1 MSTQRYA
8 PSGPGMRVTAG
19 ACLPAIVLVGAVLL
33 AGAMLAPGKALAHAC
48 DRTDNDRREASRV
61 IRDLTGEID
70 EMERA
75 IVEAL
80 RLQTGQLSG
89 YTAQSARAISGALD
103 SQTRLQAQI
112 AREAAETEAMRARRP
127 ARGAC
132 EGITG
137 LAGLAATG
145 RASARARAG
154 AAVTETGRITGDL
167 AVVERP
173 GAAAG
178 DSARFETL
186 AKTYCNAGRSGE
198 DPDLCRGADALHGV
212 DLQAGTLFDRRT
224 FASGEELRAAVE
236 LSRNLAA
243 PVVHDPPPLAS
254 ADTDRERRRVLMA
267 RAADARTALANDYF
281 AEARALRA
289 PGAALGEWAAA
300 VAGTPGRDAGTP
312 VSRYELLELLASRRF
327 EDPDWFVRLQAMSAE
342 NLLRELVTLQAVSLM
357 LDWQR
362 YRTDERRGAID
373 ATVLALA
380 AEEMRRL
387 PGLANPAAGAN

>member
-1 MSTQRYA
+1 MIARRYTR
-8 PSGPGMRVTAG
+8 SGLGGTM
-19 ACLPAIVLVGAVLL
+19 IVRTVAVVLAAAVLF
-33 AGAMLAPGKALAHAC
+33 GHSSEALAHAC

-70 EMERA
+70 AMERA
-75 IVEAL
+75 IIEAL

-89 YTAQSARAISGALD
+89 YTAQSARAITGALD

-127 ARGAC
+127 SRGAC

-137 LAGLAATG
+137 LTGLAATG
-145 RASARARAG
+145 AATVDARASAAM
-154 AAVTETGRITGDL
+154 TETGRITGDR

-178 DSARFETL
+178 DAARFESIAT
-186 AKTYCNAGRSGE
+186 TYCNAARAGE
-198 DPDLCRGADALHGV
+198 SPALCRGPDALHGA
-212 DLQAGTLFDRRT
+212 DLRAATLLDRRT
-224 FASGEELRAAVE
+224 FASEAELRAAVE

-243 PVVHDPPPLAS
+243 PVVHDPPPLSS
-254 ADTDRERRRVLMA
+254 ADTERERRRALLA
-267 RAADARTALANDYF
+267 RAADARTALAADYF
-281 AEARALRA
+281 GEARALRA
-289 PGAALGEWAAA
+289 PGASLGSWAAQ
-300 VAGTPGRDAGTP
+300 VAPGVRPDTDGP

-327 EDPDWFVRLQAMSAE
+327 ENPDWFVRLQGMSAE
-342 NLLRELVTLQAVSLM
+342 NLLREVVTLQAVSLM

-362 YRTDERRGAID
+362 YRTDERRGAME
-373 ATVLALA
+373 AASLALA
-380 AEEMRRL
+380 AEGMRRL

>member
-1 MSTQRYA
+1 MNTRPYA
-8 PSGPGMRVTAG
+8 PSGLGTRGTAG
-19 ACLPAIVLVGAVLL
+19 AGLAAIVLLGVTLL
-33 AGAMLAPGKALAHAC
+33 APAQALAHAC

-61 IRDLTGEID
+61 IRDLTQEID
-70 EMERA
+70 AMERA
-75 IVEAL
+75 IIEAL

-89 YTAQSARAISGALD
+89 YTAQSARAITGALD

-145 RASARARAG
+145 AATVDARASAAM
-154 AAVTETGRITGDL
+154 TETGRITGDR

-178 DSARFETL
+178 DAARFESIAT
-186 AKTYCNAGRSGE
+186 TYCNAARAGE
-198 DPDLCRGADALHGV
+198 DPALCRGPDALHGA
-212 DLQAGTLFDRRT
+212 DLRTGTLFDRRT
-224 FASGEELRAAVE
+224 FASEAELRAAVE

-243 PVVHDPPPLAS
+243 PVVHDPPPLSS
-254 ADTDRERRRVLMA
+254 ADTERERRRALLA
-267 RAADARTALANDYF
+267 RAADARTALAADYF
-281 AEARALRA
+281 GEARALRA
-289 PGAALGEWAAA
+289 PGAALGSWAAQ
-300 VAGTPGRDAGTP
+300 VAPGVRPDTDGP

-327 EDPDWFVRLQAMSAE
+327 EDPNWFVRLQAMSAE

-362 YRTDERRGAID
+362 YRTDERRGAMD
-373 ATVLALA
+373 AAALALGV
-380 AEEMRRL
+380 EEMRRL

>member
-1 MSTQRYA
+1 MIARS
-8 PSGPGMRVTAG
+8 VAG
-19 ACLPAIVLVGAVLL
+19 VVAAAVLFGH
-33 AGAMLAPGKALAHAC
+33 ATEALAHAC
-48 DRTDNDRREASRV
+48 DRTDDDRREASRV

-75 IVEAL
+75 IIEAL

-89 YTAQSARAISGALD
+89 YTAQSARAITGALD

-137 LAGLAATG
+137 LAGLAAAG
-145 RASARARAG
+145 RASALARES
-154 AAVTETGRITGDL
+154 AAIAETGRIIGDR

-178 DSARFETL
+178 DAARFQTV
-186 AKTYCNAGRSGE
+186 ARTYCNAGRSGE
-198 DPDLCRGADALHGV
+198 DPDLCRGGSALHGA
-212 DLQAGTLFDRRT
+212 DLKAGTLLDRRT
-224 FASGEELRAAVE
+224 FASEDELRAAVE

-243 PVVHDPPPLAS
+243 PVVHDPPPMAS
-254 ADTDRERRRVLMA
+254 ADTERERRRVLLA
-267 RAADARTALANDYF
+267 RAADARTALAADYF

-289 PGAALGEWAAA
+289 PGAALGSWAAQ
-300 VAGTPGRDAGTP
+300 VAPGLGRDRDGP
-312 VSRYELLELLASRRF
+312 VSRYELLELLASGRF
-327 EDPDWFVRLQAMSAE
+327 EDPDWFVRLQSMSAE
-342 NLLRELVTLQAVSLM
+342 NLLRELVALQAVSLM
-357 LDWQR
+357 LDWRR
-362 YRTDERRGAID
+362 YRTDERRGAIEA
-373 ATVLALA
+373 ATLALGV
-380 AEEMRRL
+380 EEMRRL

>member
-1 MSTQRYA
+1 
-8 PSGPGMRVTAG
+8 MRTRRAG
-19 ACLPAIVLVGAVLL
+19 ILRMPLRVVVFGKTSNLLPAAALL
-33 AGAMLAPGKALAHAC
+33 AGLLLAPVMAHAHKC

-61 IRDLTGEID
+61 IRNLTQEID

-75 IVEAL
+75 IIEAL

-89 YTAQSARAISGALD
+89 YTAQSARAITGALD

-137 LAGLAATG
+137 LAGLAATAA
-145 RASARARAG
+145 ASADARAG
-154 AAVTETGRITGDL
+154 AAATETGRIIGDR
-167 AVVERP
+167 AVVDRP

-178 DSARFETL
+178 DAARFESLTRS
-186 AKTYCNAGRSGE
+186 YCNAGRAGE
-198 DPDLCRGADALHGV
+198 DSDLCRGGHAMHGADLR
-212 DLQAGTLFDRRT
+212 AGTLFERRT
-224 FASGEELRAAVE
+224 FASEDELRAAVE

-254 ADTDRERRRVLMA
+254 ADTDRERRRALLA
-267 RAADARTALANDYF
+267 RAADARTALAADYF
-281 AEARALRA
+281 GEARALRA
-289 PGAALGEWAAA
+289 PGAALGSWAAQ
-300 VAGTPGRDAGTP
+300 VAPGLRRDADGP

-327 EDPDWFVRLQAMSAE
+327 EDPNWFVRLQGMSQE

-373 ATVLALA
+373 AAALALGV
-380 AEEMRRL
+380 EEMRRL
-387 PGLANPAAGAN
+387 PGLANPPAGAN

>member
-1 MSTQRYA
+1 MNARRYS
-8 PSGPGMRVTAG
+8 PSGLG
-19 ACLPAIVLVGAVLL
+19 AVAALVLL
-33 AGAMLAPGKALAHAC
+33 AVGLLAPAEALAHAC

-61 IRDLTGEID
+61 IRNLTSEID

-75 IVEAL
+75 IIKAL

-89 YTAQSARAISGALD
+89 YTAQSARAITGALD

-127 ARGAC
+127 SRGAC

-137 LAGLAATG
+137 LTGLAATG
-145 RASARARAG
+145 AASADARES
-154 AAVTETGRITGDL
+154 AAITETGRITGDR

-178 DSARFETL
+178 DAARFETI
-186 AKTYCNAGRSGE
+186 ARTYCNAARARE
-198 DPDLCRGADALHGV
+198 DPDLCRGAPAMHGA
-212 DLQAGTLFDRRT
+212 DLRAGTLLERRT
-224 FASGEELRAAVE
+224 FASEDELRAAVE

-254 ADTDRERRRVLMA
+254 ADTDRERRRVLLA
-267 RAADARTALANDYF
+267 RAADARTALAADYF
-281 AEARALRA
+281 GEARALRA
-289 PGAALGEWAAA
+289 PGAALGEWAET
-300 VAGTPGRDAGTP
+300 VARTYAREGKKT

-327 EDPDWFVRLQAMSAE
+327 EDPNWFVRLQGMSAE

-373 ATVLALA
+373 AASLALGV
-380 AEEMRRL
+380 EEMRRL
-387 PGLANPAAGAN
+387 PGLANPASGTN